1 MAYHTPS
8 TLKDALLVLG
18 REAPEIKV
26 MAGGTDLVVALRENR
41 ISPRSILDISGIRE
55 LSFITEE
62 KNRIR
67 LGPMVTHAMVERA
80 PLFHRYASA
89 LATACASVGS
99 PQIRNRGTLGGN
111 IANSSPAGDS
121 IPALMALGADI
132 RTARGGRTR
141 EIPIEDFFLGPGR
154 NVLKPDEMIT
164 AISFT
169 RMNENQRAFFL
180 KLGQRKALSIAK
192 VSVAVRLSIKKGR
205 ISEVR
210 IALGSVAPK
219 VILAGKAGSFLEGK
233 ALSQEVIEE
242 ASRIVMEDA
251 SPIGDIRS
259 SAVYRKKMVGR
270 LLQEGLSEM
279 LLKN

>member
-8 TLKDALLVLG
+8 TLKEALLILG
-18 REAPEIKV
+18 REAPEIKL

-55 LSFITEE
+55 LSFITED

-67 LGPMVTHAMVERA
+67 LGPLVTHAMVERG
-80 PLFHRYASA
+80 PLFHRYASV
-89 LATACASVGS
+89 LVMACASVGS

-141 EIPIEDFFLGPGR
+141 EIPIEDFFLGPGK

-164 AISFT
+164 AISFP

-192 VSVAVRLSIKKGR
+192 VSVAVRLSLKKGR
-205 ISEVR
+205 ASEVR
-210 IALGSVAPK
+210 IALGSVAPR

-233 ALSQEVIEE
+233 ALSLEVVEE

-259 SAVYRKKMVGR
+259 SAAYRKKMVGR
-270 LLQEGLSEM
+270 LLLEGLSEI
-279 LLKN
+279 LLKK